1 MKAIETFS
9 QIEKWKV
16 RMAKTIHTTDVEQ
29 ILFACEAG
37 MGSSLMCVNSLKK
50 KFKKADIQ
58 GVKVIHVAARD
69 IPANAQV
76 VIVHRGLVKVAI
88 AKAPE
93 AVILAFNQFLN
104 DPIFDQVV
112 SAFVQ
117 KGDITS
123 NVV

>member
-9 QIEKWKV
+9 QIEKWKI
-16 RMAKTIHTTDVEQ
+16 RMTKSIHTPDVKQ

-37 MGSSLMCVNSLKK
+37 MGSSLMSVNSLKK
-50 KFKKADIQ
+50 KFKKAGIQ
-58 GVKVIHVAARD
+58 GIEVIHVAARD
-69 IPANAQV
+69 IPANAQI

-112 SAFVQ
+112 SAFLQ

>member
-1 MKAIETFS
+1 M
-9 QIEKWKV
+9 
-16 RMAKTIHTTDVEQ
+16 KTIHTTDVKR

-37 MGSSLMCVNSLKK
+37 MGSSLMSVNSLKK
-50 KFKKADIQ
+50 KFKKAGIE
-58 GVKVIHVAARD
+58 GIEVIHVAARD
-69 IPANAQV
+69 IPANAQI